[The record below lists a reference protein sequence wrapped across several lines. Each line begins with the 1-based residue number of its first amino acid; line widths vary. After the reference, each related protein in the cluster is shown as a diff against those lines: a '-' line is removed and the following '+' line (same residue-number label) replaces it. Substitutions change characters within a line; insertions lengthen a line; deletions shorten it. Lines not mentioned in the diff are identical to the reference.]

1 MKNNS
6 AKSSPNRSGVRA
18 VLMAI
23 VVLIAGCTSCGGGGG
38 SDNGV
43 VPVELPEFD
52 ADRAFAD
59 IEHQCD
65 FGPRMPGSDG
75 HQYQLEW
82 MISTLTPLADDD
94 PIQQSFNATTPF
106 GGSYDFTN
114 LIAVFS
120 AEAPGVTTMIGA
132 HWDTRPVA
140 DEDPNPELRDQPVPG
155 ANDGGSGVAIL
166 LELARI
172 FNEQPPPS
180 PVYLAFFDA
189 EDSGKLGCGLPYI
202 GFCMG
207 SDYMAHN
214 WPAQIEQPDRV
225 IVLDLVGGQVQPE
238 PAGAV
243 GSAQGSNEYFNLRI
257 EPYSQAAAPELVDHI
272 WDIAE
277 FLGHSAFER
286 SSQAY
291 IIDDHLPFINTI
303 GIPAVDIIDFIPPVW
318 HTVSDTPEH
327 CDPDA
332 LYQVGETMLGLVY
345 WM

>member
-1 MKNNS
+1 MKNNT
-6 AKSSPNRSGVRA
+6 AKSSPDRSGVRV
-18 VLMAI
+18 VLVAI
-23 VVLIAGCTSCGGGGG
+23 AVLIAGCTACGGGAG
-38 SDNGV
+38 NGNGI
-43 VPVELPEFD
+43 VPVELPEFN

-65 FGPRMPGSDG
+65 FGPRMPGSAG
-75 HQYQLEW
+75 HQAQLAW
-82 MISTLTPLADDD
+82 MISTLTPLADTV
-94 PIQQSFNATTPF
+94 IQQPFSVSTPF
-106 GGSYDFTN
+106 GGPYDFTN

-120 AEAPGVTTMIGA
+120 PEAPGTITLIGA

-140 DEDPNPELRDQPVPG
+140 DQDPDPDRRDEPVPG

-172 FNEQPPPS
+172 FSQQPPPS

-189 EDSGKLGCGLPYI
+189 EDSGKRGSELPYI

-207 SDYMAHN
+207 SNYMAHN
-214 WPAQIEQPDRV
+214 WPAQIAQPDRV

-243 GSAQGSNEYFNLRI
+243 RIVQSSNEYFNLRI
-257 EPYSQAAAPELVDHI
+257 EPYSQSAAPQLVDHI

-277 FLGHSAFER
+277 FLEHSAFER
-286 SSQAY
+286 SSQGY
-291 IIDDHLPFINTI
+291 IIDDHLPFINTL
-303 GIPAVDIIDFIPPVW
+303 GVPAVDIIDFAPPVW

-332 LYQVGETMLGLVY
+332 LEQVGETMLGLVY
-345 WM
+345 GM

>member
-1 MKNNS
+1 M
-6 AKSSPNRSGVRA
+6 AGKSTNFRIDRPNMR
-18 VLMAI
+18 LLL
-23 VVLIAGCTSCGGGGG
+23 VVVALLFAGCTSCGGGGG

-43 VPVELPEFD
+43 IPVELPEFD

-59 IEHQCD
+59 IEQQCN
-65 FGPRMPGSDG
+65 FGPRMPGSPG
-75 HQYQLEW
+75 HQDQLAW
-82 MISTLTPLADDD
+82 MISTLTPLADNLI
-94 PIQQSFNATTPF
+94 PQSFNASTPF
-106 GGSYDFTN
+106 GGPYDLTN

-120 AEAPGVTTMIGA
+120 SQAPGVTTMIGA

-172 FNEQPPPS
+172 FSEQPPPS
-180 PVYLAFFDA
+180 PVYLALFDA
-189 EDSGKLGCGLPYI
+189 EDSGQSGSGRPYI

-214 WPAQIEQPDRV
+214 WPAQIELPDRV

-243 GSAQGSNEYFNLRI
+243 RPAQSSNDYFNLRI
-257 EPYSQAAAPELVDHI
+257 ESYSQAAAPQLVDHI

-291 IIDDHLPFINTI
+291 IIDDHLPFINTL
-303 GIPAVDIIDFIPPVW
+303 GLPAVDIIDFAPPVW
-318 HTVSDTPEH
+318 HTVADTPEH

-345 WM
+345 GM

>member
-1 MKNNS
+1 MKNS
-6 AKSSPNRSGVRA
+6 RLKPPNWSGRRV
-18 VLMAI
+18 VLVAI
-23 VVLIAGCTSCGGGGG
+23 ALLIAGCSSCGGGGT
-38 SDNGV
+38 DNGI

-59 IEHQCD
+59 IEQQCD
-65 FGPRMPGSDG
+65 FGPRMPDSPG
-75 HQYQLEW
+75 HQAQLAW
-82 MISTLTPLADDD
+82 MISTLEPLADDL
-94 PIQQSFNATTPF
+94 IQQPFSAATPF
-106 GGSYDFTN
+106 GGPYDFTN
-114 LIAVFS
+114 LIAVFA
-120 AEAPGVTTMIGA
+120 AEAPGTITMIGA

-140 DEDPNPELRDQPVPG
+140 DQDPDPDMRDEPVPG

-172 FNEQPPPS
+172 FAQEPPPS

-189 EDSGKLGCGLPYI
+189 EDSGQLGSSMPYMGYCI
-202 GFCMG
+202 G

-214 WPAQIEQPDRV
+214 WPTPIESPERV
-225 IVLDLVGGQVQPE
+225 IVLDLVGGQTEQDPSLV
-238 PAGAV
+238 V
-243 GSAQGSNEYFNLRI
+243 GTAQSSNEYFNLRI
-257 EPYSQAAAPELVDHI
+257 ESYSQAAAPQLVDHI

-286 SSQAY
+286 SVQGS
-291 IIDDHLPFINTI
+291 IIDDHLPFINTA
-303 GIPAVDIIDFIPPVW
+303 GIPAVDIIDFAPPVW

-345 WM
+345 GM

>member
-1 MKNNS
+1 MTKPPSNFRIGR
-6 AKSSPNRSGVRA
+6 PNIRLLLLTVA
-18 VLMAI
+18 
-23 VVLIAGCTSCGGGGG
+23 VLIAGCTSCGGGAGN
-38 SDNGV
+38 DNGV
-43 VPVELPEFD
+43 IPIELPEFD

-59 IEHQCD
+59 IEQQCD

-75 HQYQLEW
+75 HQAQLAW
-82 MISTLTPLADDD
+82 MISILEPLADNLISQ
-94 PIQQSFNATTPF
+94 PFSTNTPF
-106 GGSYDFTN
+106 GGPYNFTN

-120 AEAPGVTTMIGA
+120 SQAPGVTTMIGA

-140 DEDPNPELRDQPVPG
+140 DQDPNPDLRDEPVPG

-189 EDSGKLGCGLPYI
+189 EDSGKPGSGLPYI

-214 WPAQIEQPDRV
+214 WPAQIELPDRV

-238 PAGAV
+238 PADAV
-243 GSAQGSNEYFNLRI
+243 RPAQGSNDYFNLRI
-257 EPYSQAAAPELVDHI
+257 EPYSQNAAPQLVDHI

-291 IIDDHLPFINTI
+291 ITDDHLPFINI
-303 GIPAVDIIDFIPPVW
+303 LGIPAVDIIDFAPPVW

-332 LYQVGETMLGLVY
+332 LNQVGETMLGLVY
-345 WM
+345 GM

>member
-1 MKNNS
+1 MANKPANFRIGR
-6 AKSSPNRSGVRA
+6 PNMRLLLLTVA
-18 VLMAI
+18 
-23 VVLIAGCTSCGGGGG
+23 VLIAGCTSCGGGGG

-43 VPVELPEFD
+43 IPVELPEFD

-59 IEHQCD
+59 IEQQCD
-65 FGPRMPGSDG
+65 FGPRMPGSPG
-75 HQYQLEW
+75 HQAQLAW
-82 MISTLTPLADDD
+82 MISTLEPLADDL
-94 PIQQSFNATTPF
+94 IQQPFSATTPF
-106 GGSYDFTN
+106 GGPYDFTN

-120 AEAPGVTTMIGA
+120 SQAPGVTTMIGA

-140 DEDPNPELRDQPVPG
+140 DQDPNPELRDQPVPG

-189 EDSGKLGCGLPYI
+189 EDSGQSGCGLPYI

-214 WPAQIEQPDRV
+214 WPAQIELPDRV
-225 IVLDLVGGQVQPE
+225 IVLDLVGGQVQPD
-238 PAGAV
+238 PADAIGA
-243 GSAQGSNEYFNLRI
+243 AQSSNDYFNLRI
-257 EPYSQAAAPELVDHI
+257 ESYSQAAAPQLVDHI

-277 FLGHSAFER
+277 FLEHSAFER

-291 IIDDHLPFINTI
+291 IIDDHLPFINTL
-303 GIPAVDIIDFIPPVW
+303 GIPAVDIIDFAPPVW

-332 LYQVGETMLGLVY
+332 LHQVGETMLGLVY
-345 WM
+345 GM

>member
-1 MKNNS
+1 MANKPANFRIGR
-6 AKSSPNRSGVRA
+6 PNMRLLLLTVA
-18 VLMAI
+18 
-23 VVLIAGCTSCGGGGG
+23 VLIAGCTSCGGGGG
-38 SDNGV
+38 NDNGV

-59 IEHQCD
+59 IEQQCD
-65 FGPRMPGSDG
+65 FGPRMPASPG
-75 HQYQLEW
+75 HQAQLAW
-82 MISTLTPLADDD
+82 MISTLEPLADDL
-94 PIQQSFNATTPF
+94 ITQQFNASTPF
-106 GGSYDFTN
+106 GGPYNLTN

-120 AEAPGVTTMIGA
+120 SQASGVTTMIGA

-140 DEDPNPELRDQPVPG
+140 DQDPNPELRDQPVPG

-189 EDSGKLGCGLPYI
+189 EDSGQSGCGLPYI

-214 WPAQIEQPDRV
+214 WPAQIELPDRV
-225 IVLDLVGGQVQPE
+225 IVLDLVGGQVQPD
-238 PAGAV
+238 PADAV
-243 GSAQGSNEYFNLRI
+243 GAAQSSNDYFNLRI
-257 EPYSQAAAPELVDHI
+257 ESYSQAAAPQLVDHI

-291 IIDDHLPFINTI
+291 IIDDHLPFINTL
-303 GIPAVDIIDFIPPVW
+303 GLPAVDVIDFFPPVW

-332 LYQVGETMLGLVY
+332 LHQVGETMLGLVY
-345 WM
+345 GM